1 MCKSWTKSQGVHL
14 FIQSLVVFKQRLQ
27 SFEDLHLAGDSRW
40 RRGLSLHYRHPQTA
54 LMTGHQTLQ
63 VLQQQLQH
71 TTKENIHLKLRPS
84 DCFYQRDPHL
94 HTLVLFLSA
103 FSSDI
108 SSSFSSSCSR
118 HMFSSFVR
126 VANSYTANR
135 RTTPRLIWHHIFLQ
149 WALLWV
155 KWGQQI
161 YLVGWG
167 RSTLLAKLSPQWEH
181 GSWQWRILDHHLT
194 FGQAWIVDRPGCSFW
209 SILEWKILLMFY
221 LNLW

>member
-1 MCKSWTKSQGVHL
+1 M
-14 FIQSLVVFKQRLQ
+14 FKQRLQ

-84 DCFYQRDPHL
+84 VCFYQRDPHQ

-135 RTTPRLIWHHIFLQ
+135 HTAPRLIWHHIFTMGATLGKVRTTGLSGGLRQ
-149 WALLWV
+149 KHPAG
-155 KWGQQI
+155 KDQ
-161 YLVGWG
+161 
-167 RSTLLAKLSPQWEH
+167 STVRT
-181 GSWQWRILDHHLT
+181 RIMT
-194 FGQAWIVDRPGCSFW
+194 G
-209 SILEWKILLMFY
+209 K
-221 LNLW
+221 NT